1 MPNRDGTGPYGDG
14 RQGRGLGNCGNSR
27 RSANAVGNEKKLD
40 NRGYANTGITL
51 LVDAIRY
58 FLSKKPRDR
67 R

>member
-14 RQGRGLGNCGNSR
+14 RQGRGLGNCGSSR
-27 RSANAVGNEKKLD
+27 GTAGVRGTERNLA
-40 NRGYANTGITL
+40 NRGYANTGIAL